1 MKKLSV
7 LFILLAILISGCEKD
22 EDTSPSIYDIGVAS
36 IAQEA

>member
-1 MKKLSV
+1 MKKLS
-7 LFILLAILISGCEKD
+7 ILLVILVILLSGCEKD